1 MKIDEHQDKAPD
13 DVPPTVEPPIEPT
26 AGEQVSMVI
35 EDLREMIHAEM
46 RYHRSR
52 LDYTRHVFR
61 WAFRYGVMAAFAL
74 SGASIALVIGL
85 VLTLSPLI
93 GPLGATLVVTLSF
106 AIIGAIFGLQARKW
120 MRKVYFPEMQ
130 KNVDDLT

>member
-1 MKIDEHQDKAPD
+1 MMKIEEKQPEAMEEIP
-13 DVPPTVEPPIEPT
+13 PPIEPT
-26 AGEQVSMVI
+26 ASEQVALVM
-35 EDLREMIHAEM
+35 EDLRAMVKAEM

-61 WAFRYGVMAAFAL
+61 WSFRYGAAAAFAFG
-74 SGASIALVIGL
+74 GASIALVIGL

-93 GPLGATLVVTLSF
+93 GPLWATLSVTISF
-106 AIIGAIFGLQARKW
+106 SIIGIIFGALARKW

>member
-1 MKIDEHQDKAPD
+1 MKIEEPQLEALE
-13 DVPPTVEPPIEPT
+13 DVVPPIEPS
-26 AGEQVSMVI
+26 ASEQVALVM
-35 EDLREMIHAEM
+35 EDLRAMVKAEM

-61 WAFRYGVMAAFAL
+61 CSFQYGAIAAFAFG
-74 SGASIALVIGL
+74 GASIALVLGL

-93 GPLGATLVVTLSF
+93 GPLAATLLVTISF
-106 AIIGAIFGLQARKW
+106 VIIGIIFALLARKW

-130 KNVDDLT
+130 KNAEDLT

>member
-1 MKIDEHQDKAPD
+1 MKTEEPQLEALE
-13 DVPPTVEPPIEPT
+13 DVVPPIEPS
-26 AGEQVSMVI
+26 ASEQVALVMENLRAMVK
-35 EDLREMIHAEM
+35 AEM

-61 WAFRYGVMAAFAL
+61 WSFQYGAIAVFAFG
-74 SGASIALVIGL
+74 GASIALVLGL

-93 GPLGATLVVTLSF
+93 GPLAATLLVTISF
-106 AIIGAIFGLQARKW
+106 VIIGIIFALLARKW

-130 KNVDDLT
+130 KNADDLT

>member
-1 MKIDEHQDKAPD
+1 MKANEHQDEAP
-13 DVPPTVEPPIEPT
+13 VAIEPAAEPT
-26 AGEQVSMVI
+26 PSEQMSVVI
-35 EDLREMIHAEM
+35 EDLRAMIQAEM

-61 WAFRYGVMAAFAL
+61 WSFRYGMIAAFAL

>member
-1 MKIDEHQDKAPD
+1 MKIEEPQLEALED
-13 DVPPTVEPPIEPT
+13 VEPPIEPS
-26 AGEQVSMVI
+26 ASEQVALVM
-35 EDLREMIHAEM
+35 EDLRAMVKAEM

-61 WAFRYGVMAAFAL
+61 WSFQYGAIAAFAFG
-74 SGASIALVIGL
+74 GASIALVLGL

-93 GPLGATLVVTLSF
+93 GPLAATLLVTISF
-106 AIIGAIFGLQARKW
+106 LVIGIIFALLARKW